1 MLIESKA
8 KNDNCLEVVEGTAS
22 VILTIERK
30 TSPYTRERVEV
41 FLNELDAYNLAVH
54 LLGCAA
60 RIEPFNI
67 DWYPLGSEPD
77 SGLLGISHVTGK
89 VYIST
94 KGTVKGS
101 EVFGMLYQS
110 EARGNQW
117 CVLWDKLGTTP
128 LNKSMSLEDWAS
140 YYLTATTTPRG

>member
-8 KNDNCLEVVEGTAS
+8 NNDNCLEVTEGTSS
-22 VILTIERK
+22 VLFTIERK
-30 TSPYTRERVEV
+30 TSPFTREHEEV

-60 RIEPFNI
+60 RIEPTNI

-77 SGLLGISHVTGK
+77 SGLLGINRITGK

-94 KGTVKGS
+94 NGTVKGS

-110 EARGNQW
+110 EARGGQW
-117 CVLWDKLGTTP
+117 YVLWDKLGT
-128 LNKSMSLEDWAS
+128 LSVKSMSLEDWAS
-140 YYLTATTTPRG
+140 YYLTATTTTRG